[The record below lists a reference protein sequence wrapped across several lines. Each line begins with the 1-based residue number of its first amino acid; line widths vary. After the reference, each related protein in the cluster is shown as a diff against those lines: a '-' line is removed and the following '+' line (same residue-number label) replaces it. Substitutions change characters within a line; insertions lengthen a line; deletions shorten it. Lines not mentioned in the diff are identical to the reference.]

1 MADKSK
7 QFANILEQNTP
18 ARGPVR
24 RGSSGGRGSN
34 SGRGTHIGGYFDAAV
49 AKQLRILA
57 VTEDVTLTDL
67 VAEAIDL
74 LFQSR
79 GLPEIAQE
87 QEVKEG

>member
-1 MADKSK
+1 MAEKSK
-7 QFANILEQNTP
+7 QFTEILGQNTP

-24 RGSSGGRGSN
+24 RGNAG
-34 SGRGTHIGGYFDAAV
+34 GRGTHIGGYFAPAV
-49 AKQLRILA
+49 AKQFRLLA
-57 VTEDVTLTDL
+57 VTEEVRLTDL

-79 GLPEIAQE
+79 GLPEIARH

>member
-7 QFANILEQNTP
+7 QFTKILEKAAP
-18 ARGPVR
+18 PRAAVR
-24 RGSSGGRGSN
+24 RGNTNSRGV
-34 SGRGTHIGGYFDAAV
+34 HIGGYFDPTI

-57 VTEDVTLTDL
+57 VTEEVTLTDL

-79 GLPEIAQE
+79 GLPQIARE

>member
-7 QFANILEQNTP
+7 QFTEILEKTAP
-18 ARGPVR
+18 PRAPVR
-24 RGSSGGRGSN
+24 RGNTN
-34 SGRGTHIGGYFDAAV
+34 SRGTHIGGYFDAAV

-74 LFQSR
+74 LFHSR
-79 GLPEIAQE
+79 GLPQIAQE